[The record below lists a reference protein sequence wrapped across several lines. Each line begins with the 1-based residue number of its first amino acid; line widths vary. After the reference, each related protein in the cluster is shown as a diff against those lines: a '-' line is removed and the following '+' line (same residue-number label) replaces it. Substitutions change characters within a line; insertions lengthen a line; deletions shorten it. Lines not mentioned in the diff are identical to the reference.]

1 MKRAVIIG
9 NGNVQDYNY
18 LKNKICDTDFIICAD
33 GGYNHAVKMGIEP
46 DVLIGDFD
54 SAIHYETV
62 ADRIEY
68 PKRKDFTDG
77 ELAVMY
83 AKERGFDNIVLTAM
97 TGDRLDHTIADI
109 LLLAKCKNGM
119 LIDDNNEIYLLRD
132 EIEISGRKG
141 QIISVIPISLD
152 TEGVATSGLE
162 YPLCDE
168 TLYFASSRGVSNV
181 MIEDKCKI
189 SIKKG
194 MALVIKV
201 EKI

>member
-33 GGYNHAVKMGIEP
+33 GGYNHAVKIGIEP

-54 SAIHYETV
+54 SAINYETV

>member
-54 SAIHYETV
+54 SAINYETV

-132 EIEISGRKG
+132 KIEISGRKG

>member
-54 SAIHYETV
+54 SAINYETV